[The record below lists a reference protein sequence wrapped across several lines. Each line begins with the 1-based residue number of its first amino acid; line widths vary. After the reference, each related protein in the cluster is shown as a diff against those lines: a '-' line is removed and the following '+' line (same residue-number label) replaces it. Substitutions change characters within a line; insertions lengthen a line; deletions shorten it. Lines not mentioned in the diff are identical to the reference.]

1 MLGTATMMAP
11 AALTSPVNAKVRT
24 ARLEWLII
32 ILFIL
37 IFFGAKR
44 LPEIA
49 KGLGKGIREFKGALS
64 GITDEIEKAGQT
76 PVEPKAEDKEADTKE
91 D

>member
-1 MLGTATMMAP
+1 MSLPGGW
-11 AALTSPVNAKVRT
+11 
-24 ARLEWLII
+24 EWLII

-44 LPEIA
+44 LPEMA

-64 GITDEIEKAGQT
+64 GITDEIEKAGKA
-76 PVEPKAEDKEADTKE
+76 PADKKAETPPEEVKE

>member
-1 MLGTATMMAP
+1 MSLPGGW
-11 AALTSPVNAKVRT
+11 
-24 ARLEWLII
+24 EWLII

-44 LPEIA
+44 LPEMA

-64 GITDEIEKAGQT
+64 GISDEIEKAGNT
-76 PVEPKAEDKEADTKE
+76 PNDPPKEEESETKSKES
-91 D
+91 

>member
-1 MLGTATMMAP
+1 MSLPGGW
-11 AALTSPVNAKVRT
+11 
-24 ARLEWLII
+24 EWLII

-44 LPEIA
+44 LPEMA

-64 GITDEIEKAGQT
+64 GITDEIEKAGNT
-76 PVEPKAEDKEADTKE
+76 PSEPKAEEKTEEKKE

>member
-1 MLGTATMMAP
+1 MSLPGGW
-11 AALTSPVNAKVRT
+11 
-24 ARLEWLII
+24 EWLII

-44 LPEIA
+44 LPEMA

-64 GITDEIEKAGQT
+64 GITDEIEKAGNA
-76 PVEPKAEDKEADTKE
+76 PAEPKTEEKTEEPKKE

>member
-1 MLGTATMMAP
+1 MSLPGGW
-11 AALTSPVNAKVRT
+11 
-24 ARLEWLII
+24 EWLII

-44 LPEIA
+44 LPEMA

-64 GITDEIEKAGQT
+64 GITDEIEKAGNA
-76 PVEPKAEDKEADTKE
+76 PAEPKAEEKTEAKKE
-91 D
+91 DQKTS

>member
-1 MLGTATMMAP
+1 MSLPGGW
-11 AALTSPVNAKVRT
+11 
-24 ARLEWLII
+24 EWLII

-44 LPEIA
+44 LPEMA

-64 GITDEIEKAGQT
+64 GISDEIEKAGEK
-76 PVEPKAEDKEADTKE
+76 PAKPKAEEAVSE
-91 D
+91 DEPKQD

>member
-1 MLGTATMMAP
+1 MSLPGGW
-11 AALTSPVNAKVRT
+11 
-24 ARLEWLII
+24 EWLII

-44 LPEIA
+44 LPEMA

-64 GITDEIEKAGQT
+64 GITDEIEKAGNT
-76 PVEPKAEDKEADTKE
+76 PAEPKSEEKTEEKKEV
-91 D
+91 

>member
-1 MLGTATMMAP
+1 MSLPGGW
-11 AALTSPVNAKVRT
+11 
-24 ARLEWLII
+24 EWLII

-44 LPEIA
+44 LPEMA

-64 GITDEIEKAGQT
+64 GITDEIEKAGEA
-76 PVEPKAEDKEADTKE
+76 PAEPKPKPEESKEEAKPKQD
-91 D
+91 

>member
-1 MLGTATMMAP
+1 MSLPGGW
-11 AALTSPVNAKVRT
+11 
-24 ARLEWLII
+24 EWLII

-44 LPEIA
+44 LPEMA

-64 GITDEIEKAGQT
+64 GITDEIEAAGKTPPETKKEEPEEEKA
-76 PVEPKAEDKEADTKE
+76 KD
-91 D
+91 

>member
-1 MLGTATMMAP
+1 MSLPGGW
-11 AALTSPVNAKVRT
+11 
-24 ARLEWLII
+24 EWLII

-44 LPEIA
+44 LPEMA

-64 GITDEIEKAGQT
+64 GITDEIEKAGEA
-76 PVEPKAEDKEADTKE
+76 PAKPKTEEKEEATKK

>member
-1 MLGTATMMAP
+1 MSLPGGW
-11 AALTSPVNAKVRT
+11 
-24 ARLEWLII
+24 EWLLI

-44 LPEIA
+44 LPEMA

-64 GITDEIEKAGQT
+64 GISDEIEKAG
-76 PVEPKAEDKEADTKE
+76 ETKSE
-91 D
+91 SKSDNGETEQKTDA

>member
-1 MLGTATMMAP
+1 MSLPGGW
-11 AALTSPVNAKVRT
+11 
-24 ARLEWLII
+24 EWLII

-44 LPEIA
+44 LPEMA

-64 GITDEIEKAGQT
+64 GITDEIEKAGNA
-76 PVEPKAEDKEADTKE
+76 PAEPESDKEPEAKKE

>member
-1 MLGTATMMAP
+1 MSLPGGW
-11 AALTSPVNAKVRT
+11 
-24 ARLEWLII
+24 EWLII

-44 LPEIA
+44 LPEMA
-49 KGLGKGIREFKGALS
+49 KGLGKGIREFRGALS
-64 GITDEIEKAGQT
+64 GITDEIEKAGDQK
-76 PVEPKAEDKEADTKE
+76 PEQKSEEAKEEESKE

>member
-1 MLGTATMMAP
+1 MSLPGGW
-11 AALTSPVNAKVRT
+11 
-24 ARLEWLII
+24 EWLII
-32 ILFIL
+32 ILFLL

-44 LPEIA
+44 LPEMA

-64 GITDEIEKAGQT
+64 GLTDEIEKAGNK
-76 PVEPKAEDKEADTKE
+76 PEEPKSEEKPEEKKE